1 MLLRLTSTPPVPV
14 TAVVRQNF
22 PGCCYRW
29 VKGEG
34 GLGSMIV
41 IRSTDDN
48 VGEQTEKVS
57 ALTRPA
63 CPPDSDSG
71 DEVATLQG

>member
-1 MLLRLTSTPPVPV
+1 
-14 TAVVRQNF
+14 
-22 PGCCYRW
+22 
-29 VKGEG
+29 
-34 GLGSMIV
+34 MIV
-41 IRSTDDN
+41 IRSTDVN